1 MTIGALVDTRIP
13 KLGTPVAEVLARPG
27 VTVVYTTVDA
37 VQAAGLNVS
46 QGNQLP
52 PAWQGDTTTGRM
64 APDIPGGLHFEKVLL
79 VATGAP
85 LPLSARQKQ
94 QE

>member
-1 MTIGALVDTRIP
+1 MTIGALVDTRLP
-13 KLGTPVAEVLARPG
+13 KLGPTVAEVLARPG

-46 QGNQLP
+46 QGNNLP
-52 PAWQGDTTTGRM
+52 PAWQGGTTTGRM
-64 APDIPGGLHFEKVLL
+64 APEVPGGLHFEKVLL
-79 VATGAP
+79 VATASP
-85 LPLSARQKQ
+85 VPLSARQKQ